1 MPTNTTN
8 YNFKKP
14 IVGADEDLWGG
25 YINDNLDD
33 LDSLLAG
40 DTQLSDIDVSG
51 TVTTANLTVG
61 ATTFPNAGAL
71 SSRNLIINGAMQVWQ
86 RGSAATAAVNS
97 SYSTVDRFEFY
108 LSGGGAYTTEKSTG
122 HLADTGHDTALK
134 ISVTTAD
141 TSIASGD
148 FYSFLQKIEA
158 QNLQRLQYGTSSAK
172 EMTLSFWVRAT
183 KTGTQTVFL
192 TKEDATAHK
201 FTQEYTINE
210 SDTWE
215 YKTIKIPALTASG
228 IANDS
233 GTGMQVGW
241 ILKYGSTYNG
251 TAGSWSTDSIYTTA
265 NAVNNMDSTSNTFY
279 ITGVQ
284 LEVGD
289 TATPFEHR
297 SYGDEL
303 QRCQRYYERVETSHR
318 SSGSGYYTNY
328 GNTKWVG
335 PQFDYK
341 VTKRAVPTLSDLGT
355 LSWRRATFRNGSTT
369 TIGTGAT
376 GFSGT
381 TVDSCTV
388 EIAESGPSNGNI
400 ALVFS
405 NAGYTIEADAE
416 L

>member
-1 MPTNTTN
+1 MA
-8 YNFKKP
+8 
-14 IVGADEDLWGG
+14 VSR
-25 YINDNLDD
+25 INE
-33 LDSLLAG
+33 AG
-40 DTQLSDIDVSG
+40 LNVTQYG
-51 TVTTANLTVG
+51 N
-61 ATTFPNAGAL
+61 
-71 SSRNLIINGAMQVWQ
+71 RNLIINGGMQVWQ

-148 FYSFLQKIEA
+148 YYSFLQKIEA
-158 QNLQRLQYGTSSAK
+158 QNLQQLQYGTSSAK

-192 TKEDATAHK
+192 TKNDATSYN
-201 FTQEYTINE
+201 FVQEYTINQ

-228 IANDS
+228 ITNDN
-233 GTGMQVGW
+233 GLGIQLGW
-241 ILKYGSTYNG
+241 ILKYGSTYDG
-251 TAGSWSTDSIYTTA
+251 TAGSWSTSSIFTTA

-279 ITGVQ
+279 LTGVQ

-303 QRCQRYYERVETSHR
+303 ARCQRYFQRFKGLT
-318 SSGSGYYTNY
+318 
-328 GNTKWVG
+328 GNTISGISNINIRSATSKYGVIHHPVVPRAQPTVG
-335 PQFDYK
+335 YSSLSHFILYAGASS
-341 VTKRAVPTLSDLGT
+341 TTPTDFAFQGT
-355 LSWRRATFRNGSTT
+355 SGGGSTELNIET
-369 TIGTGAT
+369 PSFGTAGWGGWLRLNSST
-376 GFSGT
+376 GYLDF
-381 TVDSCTV
+381 DM
-388 EIAESGPSNGNI
+388 
-400 ALVFS
+400 
-405 NAGYTIEADAE
+405 E